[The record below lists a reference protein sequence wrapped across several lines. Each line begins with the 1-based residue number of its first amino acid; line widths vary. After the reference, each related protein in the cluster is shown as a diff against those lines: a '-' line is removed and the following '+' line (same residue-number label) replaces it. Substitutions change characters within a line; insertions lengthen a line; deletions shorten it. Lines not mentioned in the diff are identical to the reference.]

1 MTLHTGRFK
10 LLLFAALS
18 SFIVSCDDTGSSQIS
33 PEGKGLVMLDL
44 RPEIVIKSAEAVS
57 EGVDNYNFRFVGV
70 DGYATSDYYR
80 FGDVQWPMEW
90 YFGVFR
96 LQAESCT
103 SEEAETLRGR
113 LRYEGIS
120 SPFSV
125 VNDRTATASVICY
138 VANFQV
144 KVNFDDTM
152 YEAFDDYK
160 LTVMSVSVPPVKED
174 DEEGTEEDAG
184 TEEFVPETFRTLDF
198 NPFELSGYYN
208 LPEVPVRL
216 DYVLYVKMPEAEEF
230 IEAKTGYFSAGDS
243 VEPTVVNAGDIITF
257 DVKYTGT
264 VTVTDGVKFIVN
276 GRKDTVGTGLDLGD
290 YNDAEIEEDK

>member
-1 MTLHTGRFK
+1 MKKKVLS
-10 LLLFAALS
+10 LLLASTMVLSMAA
-18 SFIVSCDDTGSSQIS
+18 CGS
-33 PEGKGLVMLDL
+33 
-44 RPEIVIKSAEAVS
+44 
-57 EGVDNYNFRFVGV
+57 
-70 DGYATSDYYR
+70 
-80 FGDVQWPMEW
+80 
-90 YFGVFR
+90 
-96 LQAESCT
+96 
-103 SEEAETLRGR
+103 SEEAPAANPVAEPVEPGAEPAPV
-113 LRYEGIS
+113 EGN
-120 SPFSV
+120 P
-125 VNDRTATASVICY
+125 A
-138 VANFQV
+138 
-144 KVNFDDTM
+144 DTF
-152 YEAFDDYK
+152 EKENKEDEK
-160 LTVMSVSVPPVKED
+160 VKED

-290 YNDAEIEEDK
+290 YNDAEVKEDK

>member
-18 SFIVSCDDTGSSQIS
+18 IFAVSCDDTGSSQIS

-44 RPEIVIKSAEAVS
+44 RPEIEIKSAEAVAD
-57 EGVDNYNFRFVGV
+57 GVDNYNFRFVGV

-160 LTVMSVSVPPVKED
+160 LTVMSVSAPPVEED
-174 DEEGTEEDAG
+174 DEEGTEEDDV

-208 LPEVPVRL
+208 LPDVPVRL
-216 DYVLYVKMPEAEEF
+216 HYVLYVKMQDADEF

-276 GRKDTVGTGLDLGD
+276 GRKDTVGTGLDLED
-290 YNDAEIEEDK
+290 YNDAKVEEDK

>member
-18 SFIVSCDDTGSSQIS
+18 IFAVSCDDTGSSQIS

-44 RPEIVIKSAEAVS
+44 RPEIEIKSAEAVAD
-57 EGVDNYNFRFVGV
+57 GVDNYNFRFVGV

-160 LTVMSVSVPPVKED
+160 LTVMSVSAPPVEED
-174 DEEGTEEDAG
+174 DEEGTEEDDV

-216 DYVLYVKMPEAEEF
+216 YYVLYVKMQDADEF
-230 IEAKTGYFSAGDS
+230 IEAKAGYFSAGDS
-243 VEPTVVNAGDIITF
+243 VEPTIVNAGDIITF

-264 VTVTDGVKFIVN
+264 VTVTDGVKFIVS
-276 GRKDTVGTGLDLGD
+276 GRKDTVGTGLDLED
-290 YNDAEIEEDK
+290 YDDAKVEEDK

>member
-18 SFIVSCDDTGSSQIS
+18 IFAVSCDDTGSSQIS

-44 RPEIVIKSAEAVS
+44 RPEIEIKSAEAVAD
-57 EGVDNYNFRFVGV
+57 GVDNYNFRFVGV

-160 LTVMSVSVPPVKED
+160 LTVMSVSAPPVEED
-174 DEEGTEEDAG
+174 DEEGIEEDDV

-216 DYVLYVKMPEAEEF
+216 YYVLYVKMQDADEF
-230 IEAKTGYFSAGDS
+230 IEAKAGYFSAGDS

-276 GRKDTVGTGLDLGD
+276 GRKDTVGTGLDLED
-290 YNDAEIEEDK
+290 YNDAKVEEDK

>member
-18 SFIVSCDDTGSSQIS
+18 FFIVSCDDTGSSQIS

-160 LTVMSVSVPPVKED
+160 LTVMSVSAPPVEEG
-174 DEEGTEEDAG
+174 DEEEAG
-184 TEEFVPETFRTLDF
+184 VEEFVPETFRTLDF

-208 LPEVPVRL
+208 LPEVPVQL
-216 DYVLYVKMPEAEEF
+216 NYVLYVKMPEAEEF
-230 IEAKTGYFSAGDS
+230 IEAKAGYFSAGDS
-243 VEPTVVNAGDIITF
+243 VEPTIVNAGDIITF

-290 YNDAEIEEDK
+290 YNDAEIEIEEDK

>member
-1 MTLHTGRFK
+1 
-10 LLLFAALS
+10 
-18 SFIVSCDDTGSSQIS
+18 
-33 PEGKGLVMLDL
+33 MLDL

-57 EGVDNYNFRFVGV
+57 EGVDDYNFRFVGV

-103 SEEAETLRGR
+103 AEEAETLRGR

-120 SPFSV
+120 SSFSV
-125 VNDRTATASVICY
+125 VNDRMATASVTCY

-144 KVNFDDTM
+144 KVNFEDTM

-160 LTVMSVSVPPVKED
+160 LTVMSVSAPPVEEE
-174 DEEGTEEDAG
+174 DEEGAEEDAG

-198 NPFELSGYYN
+198 DPFELSGYYN
-208 LPEVPVRL
+208 LPDVPVQL
-216 DYVLYVKMPEAEEF
+216 NYILYVKMPGAEEF
-230 IEAKTGYFSAGDS
+230 IEAKAGYFSAGDS
-243 VEPTVVNAGDIITF
+243 VLPTLVNAGDIITF
-257 DVKYTGT
+257 TVSYTGK
-264 VTVTDGVKFIVN
+264 VDVTDGVKFIVS
-276 GRKDTVGTGLDLGD
+276 GKKATVNTGLDLED
-290 YNDAEIEEDK
+290 YTDADVKED